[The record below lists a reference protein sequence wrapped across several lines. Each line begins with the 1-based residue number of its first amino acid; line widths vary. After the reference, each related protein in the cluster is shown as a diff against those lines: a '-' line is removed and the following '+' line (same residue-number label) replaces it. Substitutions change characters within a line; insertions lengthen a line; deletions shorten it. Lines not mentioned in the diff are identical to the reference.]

1 MLKSNNLCDPRSL
14 FVGRRESR
22 IAFGLPSSRSSSA
35 SSSSDIPRWCR
46 RTAADRPSAASATGL
61 TTLQP
66 MKPISGLGD
75 PSSLACIELSRNM
88 KQLGC
93 YHTGLNNIVLRQMR
107 A

>member
-1 MLKSNNLCDPRSL
+1 
-14 FVGRRESR
+14 
-22 IAFGLPSSRSSSA
+22 
-35 SSSSDIPRWCR
+35 
-46 RTAADRPSAASATGL
+46 
-61 TTLQP
+61 